1 VQDVYVPV
9 LLRLQD
15 VIQVKLCVDPTR
27 RNCEAVAGKFDSVS
41 VEGELRELLHS
52 SAATDGVLIA
62 HPSTLHAEAVIACLR
77 SGRHVFCEKPLAT
90 NSTDCD
96 AVQAVLPAAKAT
108 LCVNLF
114 RRVDPSSV
122 HVRQILAAGWLGP
135 LKSLTAVEGGFG
147 TWNSRS
153 GFQFEQST
161 AGGGVTLDRGSHV
174 LDLLIHWLGKPN
186 LVAYRD
192 DAQGGCEANS
202 LSELSWPGGLRG
214 TVLLSKS
221 EAWEPS
227 IKIKGENG
235 ELVWAF
241 GKPLQVRLNQDSI
254 CPMFEADISG
264 LGASPGYGLP
274 EAFTTMLEHW
284 LAAIRGRG
292 GNPTP
297 FAEVRQ
303 ALDLIDQCY
312 RLRQPLELPWTKF
325 AGD

>member
-1 VQDVYVPV
+1 V
-9 LLRLQD
+9 LLRLQG
-15 VIQVKLCVDPTR
+15 VIEVKLCADPTR
-27 RNCEAVAGKFDSVS
+27 RNCEIVAGKLNSVPI
-41 VEGELRELLHS
+41 EGGLAELIHS
-52 SAATDGVLIA
+52 STATDGVLIA
-62 HPSTLHAEAVIACLR
+62 HPSTLHAEAVIDCLK

-90 NSTDCD
+90 NTADCD
-96 AVQAVLPAAKAT
+96 AIQAVLPGAKKT

-122 HVRQILAAGWLGP
+122 HVRQILAARWLGP

-153 GFQFEQST
+153 GFQFEQSI

-174 LDLLIHWLGKPN
+174 LDLLIHWLGKPG

-202 LSELSWPGGLRG
+202 LIELIWPGGLEGR
-214 TVLLSKS
+214 VLLSKS
-221 EAWEPS
+221 EAWAPS
-227 IKIKGENG
+227 IKIQGENG

-241 GKPLQVRLNQDSI
+241 GKPLHVRLNRDSI
-254 CPMFEADISG
+254 CPMFEADLTG
-264 LGASPGYGLP
+264 LGASPEYGLP

-284 LAAIRGRG
+284 LAAIQRRGD
-292 GNPTP
+292 NPTP
-297 FAEVRQ
+297 FEEVRQ

-312 RLRQPLELPWTKF
+312 RQRQPLELPWTKF
-325 AGD
+325 AAD